1 MDPGRGNIIDGRN
14 VANIIIDEL
23 AGEIES
29 FSKSFRAPRLNV
41 FIVGDDPASAVYVRS
56 KVRASKKC
64 GIETDVVSFP
74 NDIKE
79 EELIGSLVKI
89 NEDDS
94 IDGILIQLPLP
105 DHIDSKK
112 VIESISPKKDVD
124 GFHPYNLGKIME
136 GDPLFVP
143 CTPLGIIELIKRY
156 NVDTEGKHAV
166 IIGRSLIVGK
176 PIAMLLA
183 NKSKNGN
190 ATVTISHS
198 RTSNIKEI
206 LLTADIIVCAVGRAE
221 MITGDMVKRGVTAID
236 VGINRIEDD
245 SKKKGYR
252 LTGDID
258 FDSVRPMAS
267 LITPV
272 PGGVGPMTVAML
284 MRNTFKAARLN
295 YNSPR
300 I

>member
-112 VIESISPKKDVD
+112 VIESISPQKDVD

-183 NKSKNGN
+183 DKSKNGN

-258 FDSVRPMAS
+258 FNSVRAMAS